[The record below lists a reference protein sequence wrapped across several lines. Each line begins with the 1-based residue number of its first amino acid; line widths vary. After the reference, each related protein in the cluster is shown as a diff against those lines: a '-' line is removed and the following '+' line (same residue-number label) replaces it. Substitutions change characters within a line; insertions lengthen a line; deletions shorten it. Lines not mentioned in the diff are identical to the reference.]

1 MLTLVVAKV
10 VFKGMLGVLLGL
22 LGSVRVVEVSLVA
35 TGNLRSASDVSEIC
49 VVT

>member
-1 MLTLVVAKV
+1 L
-10 VFKGMLGVLLGL
+10 LGVLLGL

-35 TGNLRSASDVSEIC
+35 THNLRSASHISEIC